1 MPCKRCGKPID
12 QERIQ
17 KELRVRNQ
25 DIPETCERAAKRSV
39 FCGLTCALEDFA
51 TSRKKGPKERLTL
64 IVGWFL
70 VLLCHLYL
78 IIYGTYDRH
87 NISILFL
94 IWSLLALVINV
105 VEYRKIKKERTK

>member
-1 MPCKRCGKPID
+1 MTCKQCGRPID

-17 KELRVRNQ
+17 KELRIRTQ
-25 DIPETCERAAKRSV
+25 DIPETCARAAKRSV

-51 TSRKKGPKERLTL
+51 TSRKKGPKERLAL
-64 IVGWFL
+64 IIGWSL

-78 IIYGTYDRH
+78 IIYGAPDRR